1 MNLFL
6 HKTSFPRGFLL
17 FYVCVLARDTV
28 CNVFLK
34 LLACSVYDDDPNPP
48 PVGQMDNPPKHGARN
63 ARYRLNSNFRTGW
76 KGHFLNS
83 VTCYILFESF
93 FFFCKRKSPNN
104 ARSREADTVTSEHPV
119 ADCPGGY
126 RHWIGS
132 RRIFQT
138 RLQGQLITNSW

>member
-63 ARYRLNSNFRTGW
+63 ARYRLNGNFRTGW

-93 FFFCKRKSPNN
+93 FFANEN
-104 ARSREADTVTSEHPV
+104 
-119 ADCPGGY
+119 
-126 RHWIGS
+126 
-132 RRIFQT
+132 RRITPGRGRPIQSRPSTPWQT
-138 RLQGQLITNSW
+138 VQEATGIGLGPGESSKQDSKGS

>member
-6 HKTSFPRGFLL
+6 DKTSFPKRASAILCVG
-17 FYVCVLARDTV
+17 VLARKIF
-28 CNVFLK
+28 FLN

-63 ARYRLNSNFRTGW
+63 ARYRLNGDFRTGW
-76 KGHFLNS
+76 NGHFLIS
-83 VTCYILFESF
+83 VTCYILCERF
-93 FFFCKRKSPNN
+93 FANENRRITAGWK
-104 ARSREADTVTSEHPV
+104 EADTVTSEHPV

-126 RHWIGS
+126 WHWIGS
-132 RRIFQT
+132 SRIFQT